1 MAKQWVKQLEKDIT
15 RCRRENIGR
24 IYKLLHYKKSLSP
37 DLEYATVSEREYPKP
52 NYYKY
57 YTKNNLPN
65 KYKDVIK
72 RPCDKCVNNIEKW
85 YL

>member
-1 MAKQWVKQLEKDIT
+1 M
-15 RCRRENIGR
+15 GR

-57 YTKNNLPN
+57 YTKKQLA
-65 KYKDVIK
+65 
-72 RPCDKCVNNIEKW
+72 E
-85 YL
+85 